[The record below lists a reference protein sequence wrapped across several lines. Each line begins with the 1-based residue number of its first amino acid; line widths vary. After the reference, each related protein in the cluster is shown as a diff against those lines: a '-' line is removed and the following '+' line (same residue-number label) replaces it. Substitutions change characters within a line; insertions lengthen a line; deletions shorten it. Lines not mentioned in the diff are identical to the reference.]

1 MKKRVKDIAETQ
13 IGYHFDKKIV
23 PDQNGNYRII
33 QMRDIDGRSMLDT
46 SSLVRVSLDRNVD
59 RYLVQKGDVLFVS
72 RGSNNAAAVVDMD
85 LDKTVPVSYFFLVRL
100 KTDEVLPAFVV
111 WYINQPSSQAVL
123 KKDLK
128 GSYIPMISKDDFQN
142 FTIEIPPLSIQQAI
156 VELDALK
163 RRENELLHIIAE
175 RKEYLVNSICMK
187 AVREENLQR

>member
-1 MKKRVKDIAETQ
+1 MKKRVKDIAEIQ

-23 PDQNGNYRII
+23 TDPNGSYRII
-33 QMRDIDGRSMLDT
+33 QMRDIDGRSMLDA
-46 SSLVRVSLDRNVD
+46 SNLVRVSLDRNVD

-72 RGSNNAAAVVDMD
+72 RGSNNVAAVVDLD
-85 LDKTVPVSYFFLVRL
+85 LEMTLPVSYFFLARL

-111 WYINQPSSQAVL
+111 WYINQSSSQSVL

-156 VELDALK
+156 IELDALK
-163 RRENELLHIIAE
+163 RRELELLRTLAE
-175 RKEYLVNSICMK
+175 KKEHFVNSICMK
-187 AVREENLQR
+187 AVREENRQR